1 VHDQLQ
7 FFGSCSSQREQ
18 VGYVQLSHAVGYIV
32 LSSRDHASYQKDSG
46 ALEKVLKTL
55 VHLEMQFENKPQ

>member
-1 VHDQLQ
+1 
-7 FFGSCSSQREQ
+7 

-32 LSSRDHASYQKDSG
+32 LSSRDHVSYRKDAG

-55 VHLEMQFENKPQ
+55 VYLQRRPYEN